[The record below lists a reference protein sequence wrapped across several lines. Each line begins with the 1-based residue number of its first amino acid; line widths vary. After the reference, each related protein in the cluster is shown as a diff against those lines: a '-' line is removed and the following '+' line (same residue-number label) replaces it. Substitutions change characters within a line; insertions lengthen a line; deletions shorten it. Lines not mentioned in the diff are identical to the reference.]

1 MNRIKYSN
9 IQLNN
14 YSQIP
19 SLLHSFLSGDAR
31 SALGRR
37 HHHSEDGL
45 FSKLE
50 IKIVNGI
57 KRFLG
62 FSIIP
67 TFAVC
72 QSNRFNEIWTF
83 DLMI

>member
-1 MNRIKYSN
+1 MV
-9 IQLNN
+9 
-14 YSQIP
+14 P
-19 SLLHSFLSGDAR
+19 
-31 SALGRR
+31 
-37 HHHSEDGL
+37 EDGL

-83 DLMI
+83 DLMIWQELSKEHWTPGMESSGRFF